1 MTAGKVYSLETFGLV
16 DGPGVRFVIFLQG
29 CRMRC
34 QYCHNPDTWKLSGGT
49 AWEARELFCRA
60 WQYRSYW
67 RNNGG
72 ITVSGGEPLLQ
83 MEFVTELFRL
93 AREKGV
99 HTALDTAGQPFS
111 REESFPEPF
120 RRLLEVTDLVLL
132 DLKAM
137 DSGLHRQLTGW
148 DNAPIL
154 DLARYLSDQGMP
166 LWIRHVLVPGL
177 TDSREELEQLEA
189 FVGELPTVERVEI
202 LPYHTLGVGKW
213 AELGIPYPLAGV
225 RPPTEEEAEAAQ
237 RYLSAAV
244 RALPKAE

>member
-1 MTAGKVYSLETFGLV
+1 M
-16 DGPGVRFVIFLQG
+16 
-29 CRMRC
+29 
-34 QYCHNPDTWKLSGGT
+34 
-49 AWEARELFCRA
+49 
-60 WQYRSYW
+60 
-67 RNNGG
+67 
-72 ITVSGGEPLLQ
+72 
-83 MEFVTELFRL
+83 
-93 AREKGV
+93 
-99 HTALDTAGQPFS
+99 
-111 REESFPEPF
+111 
-120 RRLLEVTDLVLL
+120 LL

-202 LPYHTLGVGKW
+202 LPCHTLGVGKW

-237 RYLSAAV
+237 RYLSAAG